1 MPKSEFTDQLPVHGG
16 QVTVS
21 GIVDPDTTARAK
33 KSGADVDVHW
43 VVAQGDVVAHGHVHG
58 DGRRTFTRKD
68 QDGAQPWTAGPAQ
81 VSGVT
86 VTVTLSRRPA
96 QMDASS
102 GTRRSSSWSPERSTA
117 AQPQRHRSPTA
128 AAHAAQ
134 QLTAPGGL
142 ADREVVHMAVKYRRW
157 DADDRVSAQWYT
169 VLSAAKADGVSFL
182 VTDGHRTMAEQ
193 QERWNTFQ
201 HGGARAAF
209 PSPTAPHIRTGRPDH
224 AIDVNASTAAPG
236 ASLRGCARTGRPRRS
251 PSPARRGTSRCRAT
265 TSSGWPRSSP
275 TRSRATR
282 RRSASWIRA
291 YDALVRMKD
300 AGHDPA
306 DGSERRSRLRR
317 LMTDRRKA
325 IWRAAQHTGWH
336 QLKRRA
342 RYRSL
347 LARTANP

>member
-1 MPKSEFTDQLPVHGG
+1 
-16 QVTVS
+16 
-21 GIVDPDTTARAK
+21 
-33 KSGADVDVHW
+33 
-43 VVAQGDVVAHGHVHG
+43 
-58 DGRRTFTRKD
+58 
-68 QDGAQPWTAGPAQ
+68 
-81 VSGVT
+81 
-86 VTVTLSRRPA
+86 
-96 QMDASS
+96 
-102 GTRRSSSWSPERSTA
+102 
-117 AQPQRHRSPTA
+117 
-128 AAHAAQ
+128 
-134 QLTAPGGL
+134 
-142 ADREVVHMAVKYRRW
+142 MAVTYRRW
-157 DADDRVSAQWYT
+157 DADDRVSAQWYA

-224 AIDVNASTAAPG
+224 AIDVNARDGGAGRLATWLHKHGAAASFPVPG
-236 ASLRGCARTGRPRRS
+236 EAWHIEVPRDDLERLAKKVAD
-251 PSPARRGTSRCRAT
+251 PLAGYPAKERH
-265 TSSGWPRSSP
+265 
-275 TRSRATR
+275 
-282 RRSASWIRA
+282 WIRA

-325 IWRAAQHTGWH
+325 IWRAAQHSGWH